1 MRQQKTGFK
10 VLMWMGGVIL
20 ALVLAF
26 VVLIGVLT
34 VTEFKPQDVE
44 AMEIDGSC
52 SETVSEGD
60 SLTILTWNL
69 GYGALGETADF
80 FMDGGSHVL
89 TATAEEVEENLTNC
103 IETVASVNPDVIFFQ
118 EVDTDSK
125 RSHEID
131 EAQLLEEHLS
141 GYRTTFAF
149 NYKSLYVPYP
159 LPTIGKV
166 NGGIMTF
173 CSYETD
179 SSERIQLPCPFS
191 YPVRLCNL
199 KRCLLVTRVPVEGS
213 DKELVLVNLHLEAY
227 DNGEGKAA
235 QTEML
240 NEILQTE
247 VEKGN
252 YVIAGGDF
260 NQTFSG
266 VDISMYPVLDDDL
279 WAAGLI
285 DEEDFDESLQFV
297 MDNSTPTCRSLDQ
310 PYAGSDKD
318 NFQYYMID
326 GFIVS
331 SNLNVESVETMD
343 LGFESTDHNPVVM
356 TVTLQ

>member
-1 MRQQKTGFK
+1 MRQRKTGFK
-10 VLMWMGGVIL
+10 VLMGMGGVIL

-310 PYAGSDKD
+310 PYAGSDKE

-331 SNLNVESVETMD
+331 SNLNVESIETMD
-343 LGFESTDHNPVVM
+343 TGFESTDHNPVVM